1 MKKAEIAQQT
11 GKNLVASAKVA
22 VQASLL
28 TVAYSAGYGAG
39 AFARTFNKLVG
50 EKKLGF
56 VKEMMTEAGKGYEDA
71 VTKEEV
77 EATIAGLNAA

>member
-1 MKKAEIAQQT
+1 MKKAEIAQQA
-11 GKNLVASAKVA
+11 GKNLVTSAKVT

-28 TVAYSAGYGAG
+28 TVAYSVGYGAG
-39 AFARTFNKLVG
+39 AAARTFNKIVG

-71 VTKEEV
+71 VTKEEI
-77 EATIAGLNAA
+77 EAEIAGFSAA

>member
-1 MKKAEIAQQT
+1 MKKTEMAQQT
-11 GKNLVASAKVA
+11 GKNLATSAKVA

-56 VKEMMTEAGKGYEDA
+56 VKEMMIEAGKGYETA
-71 VTKEEV
+71 ITKEEV
-77 EATIAGLNAA
+77 EATVVKFSAA